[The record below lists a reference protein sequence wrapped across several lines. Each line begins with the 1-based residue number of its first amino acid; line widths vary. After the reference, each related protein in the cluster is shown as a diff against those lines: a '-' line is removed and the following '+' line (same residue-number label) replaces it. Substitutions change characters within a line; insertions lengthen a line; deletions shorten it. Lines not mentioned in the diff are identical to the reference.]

1 MTISKKIKIILLLLS
16 LSLTMCFMSDT
27 YSRYVADTTGD
38 IEVQFAKWQILVN
51 DNDITAGEK
60 KSLDLQ
66 PVVLENEH
74 IAADTFAPS
83 SQGYFDIS
91 VDASNVSVSFNYIIS
106 LEVLNKDMPDL
117 MITQYSTIDENGVES
132 DKIDIDNTNNV
143 NGLIENAIKK
153 EMLFEK
159 DVEDFKFKPFTIRI
173 YFEWYEG
180 DGEQQDDEADT
191 LIGKNAATAVVE
203 TINNDES
210 SEEEITEE
218 ENTEEESSE
227 EVEVGKLKI
236 KASITFRQ
244 LLKSEINDESTEEVQ
259 ETKTNEETE

>member
-60 KSLDLQ
+60 KSLNLQ
-66 PVVLENEH
+66 PVVLANEH
-74 IAADTFAPS
+74 VAADTFAPS
-83 SQGYFDIS
+83 SQGYFDIA

-117 MITQYSTIDENGVES
+117 MITQYSTIDKSGVES
-132 DKIDIDNTNNV
+132 DKVDIDNTNSV

-153 EMLFEK
+153 EMLFDNET
-159 DVEDFKFKPFTIRI
+159 ENFKFEPFTIRI

-203 TINNDES
+203 TVNNDES
-210 SEEEITEE
+210 TEE
-218 ENTEEESSE
+218 TTEESSE

-236 KASITFRQ
+236 KASITFKQ
-244 LLKSEINDESTEEVQ
+244 LLKSEIESTEE
-259 ETKTNEETE
+259 TE